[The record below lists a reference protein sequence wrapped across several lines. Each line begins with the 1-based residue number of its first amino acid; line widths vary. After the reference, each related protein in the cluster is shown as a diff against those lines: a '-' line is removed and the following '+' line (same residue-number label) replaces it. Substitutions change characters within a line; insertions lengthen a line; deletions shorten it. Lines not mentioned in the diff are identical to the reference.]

1 MTIKLG
7 EKIRELRKKTDHT
20 QETLA
25 SLLGVTP
32 QAISR
37 WESGVG
43 YPDMEMIP
51 SIANAF
57 HVTIDELFGYESDRE
72 KRINDIINT
81 GEKLQQEN
89 KLDEAIALLRDG
101 LHEFPDNTKIML
113 LLGFVLTQYGW
124 QNYGLKG
131 YSKDGSPYTHY
142 DVEYNA
148 SNVYLSEV
156 ISIFEHILD
165 KGDIDTN
172 SKTAILSI
180 LSSIYPAMGKSER
193 MKELANKQDPMLISR
208 EILLAQSSEGK
219 ERSEFVG
226 KAILELLR
234 NLVNTYILA
243 TVSRLD
249 ISRARTNE
257 LHMAVIN
264 MYETLFEDGNFGPE
278 YLKLYD
284 IHTWCMSNAAHDG
297 DYEKAREYLR
307 KVFEYYDKYVALRNS
322 GTFKYTSAIFE
333 AIEIDTQYLP
343 MPTEI
348 PLNALKEVLPEEFL
362 DTIKDTEEYARLFE
376 Q

>member
-1 MTIKLG
+1 MNMTQ
-7 EKIRELRKKTDHT
+7 DH
-20 QETLA
+20 LA
-25 SLLGVTP
+25 SLIGVTP

-37 WESGVG
+37 WESNSG
-43 YPDMEMIP
+43 YPDMEIIP
-51 SIANAF
+51 TIANVF
-57 HVTIDELFGYESDRE
+57 HVTIDELFGYNSDRE
-72 KRINDIINT
+72 KRIEEIINT

-101 LHEFPDNTKIML
+101 LQEFPDNTRIML
-113 LLGFVLTQYGW
+113 LLGFVLTQYGYC
-124 QNYGLKG
+124 NHGLKG
-131 YSKDGSPYTHY
+131 FTKDDSPYTHY
-142 DVEYNA
+142 DIEHNSA
-148 SNVYLSEV
+148 NIYLTEV
-156 ISIFEHILD
+156 TSIFEHILD
-165 KGDIDTN
+165 KGDIDTD
-172 SKTAILSI
+172 SKMAILSV

-193 MKELANKQDPMLISR
+193 MKELANKQEPMHISR
-208 EILLAQSSEGK
+208 ELLLAQSSEGK
-219 ERSEFVG
+219 ERSEYVG

-284 IHTWCMSNAAHDG
+284 IYTWCMSNAARDG
-297 DYEKAREYLR
+297 DYEKAREYLQ

-343 MPTEI
+343 MPSEI
-348 PLNALKEVLPEEFL
+348 PLNSIKEILPEEFL
-362 DTIKDTEEYARLFE
+362 EQIKGTEEYNRLFE
-376 Q
+376 

>member
-1 MTIKLG
+1 MNIKLS
-7 EKIRELRKKTDHT
+7 ENIRQLRKSMNMTQDH
-20 QETLA
+20 LA
-25 SLLGVTP
+25 SLIGVTP

-37 WESGVG
+37 WESNSG
-43 YPDMEMIP
+43 YPDMEIIP
-51 SIANAF
+51 TIANVF
-57 HVTIDELFGYESDRE
+57 HVTIDELFGYNSDRE
-72 KRINDIINT
+72 KRIEEIINT

-101 LHEFPDNTKIML
+101 LQEFPDNTRIML
-113 LLGFVLTQYGW
+113 LLGFVLTQYG
-124 QNYGLKG
+124 YCTHGLKG
-131 YSKDGSPYTHY
+131 FTKDDSPYTHY
-142 DVEYNA
+142 DIEHNSA
-148 SNVYLSEV
+148 NIYLTEV
-156 ISIFEHILD
+156 TSIFEHILD
-165 KGDIDTN
+165 KGDIDTD
-172 SKTAILSI
+172 SKMAILSV

-219 ERSEFVG
+219 ERSEYVG

-234 NLVNTYILA
+234 NLVNTFILA

-249 ISRARTNE
+249 ISRASANE
-257 LHMAVIN
+257 FHLSIIN
-264 MYETLFEDGNFGPE
+264 VYESLFEDGNFGPE

-284 IHTWCMSNAAHDG
+284 IYTWCMSNAARDG
-297 DYEKAREYLR
+297 DYEKAREYLQ

-348 PLNALKEVLPEEFL
+348 PLNSIKEILPEEFL
-362 DTIKDTEEYARLFE
+362 EQIKGTEEYNRLFE
-376 Q
+376 

>member
-1 MTIKLG
+1 MNMTQ
-7 EKIRELRKKTDHT
+7 DH
-20 QETLA
+20 LA
-25 SLLGVTP
+25 SLIGVTP

-37 WESGVG
+37 WESNSG
-43 YPDMEMIP
+43 YPDMEIIP
-51 SIANAF
+51 TIANVF
-57 HVTIDELFGYESDRE
+57 HVTIDELFGYNSDRE
-72 KRINDIINT
+72 KRIEEIINT

-101 LHEFPDNTKIML
+101 LQEFPDNTRIML
-113 LLGFVLTQYGW
+113 LLGFVLTQYGYC
-124 QNYGLKG
+124 NHGLKG
-131 YSKDGSPYTHY
+131 FTKDDSPYTHY
-142 DVEYNA
+142 DIEHNSA
-148 SNVYLSEV
+148 NIYLTEV
-156 ISIFEHILD
+156 TSIFEHILD
-165 KGDIDTN
+165 KGDIDTD
-172 SKTAILSI
+172 SKMAILSV

-193 MKELANKQDPMLISR
+193 MKELANKQEPMHISR
-208 EILLAQSSEGK
+208 ELLLAQSSEGK
-219 ERSEFVG
+219 ERSEYVG

-284 IHTWCMSNAAHDG
+284 IYTWCMSNAARDG
-297 DYEKAREYLR
+297 DYEKAKQYLQ
-307 KVFEYYDKYVALRNS
+307 KVFEYHDKYVELRNS

-343 MPTEI
+343 MPSEI
-348 PLNALKEVLPEEFL
+348 PLNSIKEILPEEFL
-362 DTIKDTEEYARLFE
+362 EQIKGTEEYNRLFE
-376 Q
+376 

>member
-25 SLLGVTP
+25 ALLGVTP

-81 GEKLQQEN
+81 CEKLQQEN

-113 LLGFVLTQYGW
+113 LLGFVLTQYGYC
-124 QNYGLKG
+124 NHGLKG
-131 YSKDGSPYTHY
+131 FTKDDSPYTHY
-142 DVEYNA
+142 DIEHNSA
-148 SNVYLSEV
+148 NIYLAEAT
-156 ISIFEHILD
+156 SIFEHILD
-165 KGDIDTN
+165 KGDVDTDN
-172 SKTAILSI
+172 KMAILSI

-193 MKELANKQDPMLISR
+193 MKELAYKQDPMMISR
-208 EILLAQSSEGK
+208 EILLAQASGGE
-219 ERSEFVG
+219 ERAAFIG
-226 KAILELLR
+226 KAILELLK
-234 NLVNTYILA
+234 NLVNTIILA

-249 ISRARTNE
+249 VSRARKNE
-257 LHMAVIN
+257 LDLAVIN
-264 MYETLFEDGNFGPE
+264 MYEKLFEDGNFGPE

-284 IHTWCMSNAAHDG
+284 IYTWCMSNAAKDG
-297 DYEKAREYLR
+297 DYEKAKQYLQ
-307 KVFEYYDKYVALRNS
+307 KVFEYYDKYVAIRNS
-322 GTFKYTSAIFE
+322 GMFKYTSAIFDT
-333 AIEIDTQYLP
+333 IEIDTQYLP
-343 MPTEI
+343 LPSEI
-348 PLNALKEVLPEEFL
+348 PLNSLKDVLPQGFL
-362 DTIKDTEEYARLFE
+362 DTIKDTKEFERLFKE
-376 Q
+376 